1 MHWDL
6 QDRDIDAVAEAITV
20 GLEDASVR
28 GREIARLAY
37 LNLFTSFPR
46 KTEKLKAGLSSAV
59 LKTKLSKQEEQHT
72 FLLKQQ
78 ELAAAS
84 AASAAS
90 AAAAAAA
97 ASASAVSVAE
107 SALDVCDEQHEWV
120 AQAQS
125 PESEPN
131 SQTSSPVQ
139 QPSPAVNASPL
150 AVHGVVVAI
159 HTPAEA
165 PHISSLALLEPAP
178 ELRGGSLTFATGATP
193 TRGAS
198 TPGKLSLR
206 VRRQSCQEG
215 AVTSIQAIIR
225 GTLTRRQSLSGAVV
239 GAGATTPLAVG
250 GPRTPRLSA
259 ILSPSAATDK
269 DDEDRD
275 QFDDEPKSTPRSAT
289 AGPRTPTR
297 PLGGAAHGTPKSPS
311 AERSPKQSP
320 AAAPVQRILS
330 AASPRKLEAL
340 TLLPTP
346 TFASSGEPGGTTEP
360 KTTDNGSRSAVSP
373 ACTAAANSDVSSSSS
388 PAAKAGREIAVG
400 ASVTFQV
407 GAGSSVRRGFV
418 RFVGL
423 TSIAPGSWV
432 GIDVVDDKENGGD
445 EAAATSGG
453 SPSSSAGKSK
463 SMGKARAGTNNSS
476 SSSGAAGNGVFIRAE
491 QVLSVGPAPSVATSA
506 RRSASPSTSRPLSPW
521 VPTSPSPRAA
531 LPSPFSKLSR
541 NDSKRR
547 SLVASLLKVKIAQ
560 LTALLGQQLELV
572 ERLESVAGAEG
583 QGLGDDTS
591 AGSGQAADVVGEI
604 LAATAQEAQLI
615 GNFQD
620 RLKATLR

>member
-6 QDRDIDAVAEAITV
+6 QDREIDAVAEAIAV

-28 GREIARLAY
+28 GREIARLSY

-46 KTEKLKAGLSSAV
+46 KTEKLKAGLSSAA

-78 ELAAAS
+78 ELAAA
-84 AASAAS
+84 AAT
-90 AAAAAAA
+90 A
-97 ASASAVSVAE
+97 ASASAVLLAE
-107 SALDVCDEQHEWV
+107 RDLDVSEEQHEWV
-120 AQAQS
+120 AQAHS

-131 SQTSSPVQ
+131 SQTSSPLQ
-139 QPSPAVNASPL
+139 QPNSALNASPL

-225 GTLTRRQSLSGAVV
+225 GALTRRQSLSGAVV
-239 GAGATTPLAVG
+239 GGGASTPLAVG
-250 GPRTPRLSA
+250 GSHTPRLSA
-259 ILSPSAATDK
+259 ILSPSATTDK

-275 QFDDEPKSTPRSAT
+275 QLEDEQKSTPPPAAT
-289 AGPRTPTR
+289 GPRTPTR
-297 PLGGAAHGTPKSPS
+297 SLVGAAHGTPKSPLTYS
-311 AERSPKQSP
+311 STERSPKQSP
-320 AAAPVQRILS
+320 ASAPVQRILS

-346 TFASSGEPGGTTEP
+346 TFASSGEPGATTEP
-360 KTTDNGSRSAVSP
+360 KMDNGARSAVSP
-373 ACTAAANSDVSSSSS
+373 ACKTAASSDVSSSFS

-400 ASVTFQV
+400 AAVTFQV
-407 GAGSSVRRGFV
+407 GAGSTVRRGFV

-432 GIDVVDDKENGGD
+432 GIDVADDKENDGD
-445 EAAATSGG
+445 EAAASNGG
-453 SPSSSAGKSK
+453 SPSSGAGKSK
-463 SMGKARAGTNNSS
+463 SIGKARAGTANSS
-476 SSSGAAGNGVFIRAE
+476 LSSGAAGNGIFIRAE
-491 QVLSVGPAPSVATSA
+491 QVLSVGPAPPVTTSA
-506 RRSASPSTSRPLSPW
+506 RRSASPSTSRPLTPW

-531 LPSPFSKLSR
+531 PPSPFSKLSR

-547 SLVASLLKVKIAQ
+547 NQVASLLKVKIAQ
-560 LTALLGQQLELV
+560 LTSLLGQQLELV
-572 ERLESVAGAEG
+572 EMLESVAPAEG
-583 QGLGDDTS
+583 QGLGDGTGTGTGTG
-591 AGSGQAADVVGEI
+591 AGQAADVIGEI
-604 LAATAQEAQLI
+604 LAATAQETQLI

-620 RLKATLR
+620 RLKAALR